1 MRTGPV
7 SGFNGGMRVPVLT
20 LLLLAGLS
28 PHLTGQAP
36 DARLQELSR
45 QGEKALADRR
55 YADAQHAYEE
65 LRRLSPGTAE
75 VHARLGLI
83 YFQERKFSDAVP
95 VLRQALKLK
104 PTLPNIDLLLAM
116 SLSELGQHLAAVP
129 DLEKGFHQST
139 DRALKR
145 SAGLRL
151 QRSYTELRRDAD
163 AVKVSLELAE
173 LFPDDPEILYHASR
187 LSANLAYVTI
197 QKLARVAPDSIW
209 MHLTAGE
216 VQETQGGYEGAIR
229 EYSAALALDP
239 TRPGVHFRLG
249 RVRLA
254 RAIAASDTLTDARR
268 DFEEE
273 LRIDPSSANAAY
285 EIAEIHR
292 KSGEFD
298 EARQYFEAALKF
310 YPDFEDAL
318 VGLGRMLVT
327 LGKPDLALPRLQQAI
342 ALNPNNEVAWYHV
355 AQAHRARGDAAAQQ
369 AALAE
374 FQRARDAQSRQPPGA
389 QARREVTRQAL
400 DPPK

>member
-1 MRTGPV
+1 MRLPL
-7 SGFNGGMRVPVLT
+7 LT
-20 LLLLAGLS
+20 LVLLAGAS
-28 PHLTGQAP
+28 SHLIGQAP

-45 QGEKALADRR
+45 QGERALADHR
-55 YADAQHAYEE
+55 YADAEHAYEE

-95 VLRQALKLK
+95 ALRQALKLK

-116 SLSELGQHLAAVP
+116 SLSELGQHAAAVP

-229 EYSAALALDP
+229 EYGAALALDP

-254 RAIAASDTLTDARR
+254 RAIAATDTLTDARR
-268 DFEEE
+268 EFEEE

-285 EIAEIHR
+285 EVAEIHR
-292 KSGEFD
+292 KSGELD
-298 EARQYFEAALKF
+298 EARQFFEAALKF

-318 VGLGRMLVT
+318 VGLGRVLVT

-369 AALAE
+369 TALVE

>member
-1 MRTGPV
+1 MRF
-7 SGFNGGMRVPVLT
+7 S
-20 LLLLAGLS
+20 LLAIALLAGAAS
-28 PHLTGQAP
+28 PVIGQAP
-36 DARLQELSR
+36 DARLQRLSQ
-45 QGEKALADRR
+45 QGERALAEHR
-55 YADAQHAYEE
+55 YADAEQAYEE

-83 YFQERKFSDAVP
+83 YFQERKFSAAIP
-95 VLRQALKLK
+95 ALRQAVKLK
-104 PTLPNIDLLLAM
+104 PTLPNLALLLAM
-116 SLSELGQHLAAVP
+116 SMSELGQHAAALP

-229 EYSAALALDP
+229 EYAAALALDP

-254 RAIAASDTLTDARR
+254 RAIAAGETLTDARR
-268 DFEEE
+268 EFEEE

-285 EIAEIHR
+285 EVAEIHR
-292 KSGEFD
+292 KSGELD
-298 EARQYFEAALKF
+298 EARQFFEAALKY

-318 VGLGRMLVT
+318 VGLGRVLVT

-369 AALAE
+369 TALAQ
-374 FQRARDAQSRQPPGA
+374 FQRARDEQSRQPPGA

>member
-1 MRTGPV
+1 MRLPL
-7 SGFNGGMRVPVLT
+7 LT
-20 LLLLAGLS
+20 LVLLAGAASQLI
-28 PHLTGQAP
+28 GQAP

-65 LRRLSPGTAE
+65 LRKLSPGTAE

-95 VLRQALKLK
+95 ALRQALKLK
-104 PTLPNIDLLLAM
+104 PALPNIDLLLAM
-116 SLSELGQHLAAVP
+116 SLSELGEHAAALP
-129 DLEKGFHQST
+129 DLEKGFRRST
-139 DRALKR
+139 DPALKR

-151 QRSYTELRRDAD
+151 QRSYTELRRDSD
-163 AVKVSLELAE
+163 AVKVALELAD
-173 LFPDDPEILYHASR
+173 LFPDDPEVLYHASR
-187 LSANLAYVTI
+187 LAANLAYVTI
-197 QKLARVAPDSIW
+197 QKLGRVAPDSIW

-216 VQETQGGYEGAIR
+216 IQETQNGYEGAIR

-254 RAIAASDTLTDARR
+254 RAIAASEPLTDARR
-268 DFEEE
+268 EFEEE
-273 LRIDPSSANAAY
+273 LRVDPTSANAAY
-285 EIAEIHR
+285 EVAEIHR

-298 EARQYFEAALKF
+298 EARRFFESALTY

-318 VGLGRMLVT
+318 VGLGRTMVA
-327 LGKPDLALPRLQQAI
+327 LGKPDLALPPLQKAI
-342 ALNPNNEVAWYHV
+342 ALNANNEVAWYHV

-369 AALAE
+369 TALAE
-374 FQRARDAQSRQPPGA
+374 FQRARDAQSRQPLTA
-389 QARREVTRQAL
+389 QGRREVTKQAL